1 MRVATI
7 IRLGLLGTLILAGII
22 LYPERQDQRPEP
34 ASVTSLV
41 PSPVTVT
48 DLTGSSS

>member
-1 MRVATI
+1 MRLANI
-7 IRLGLLGTLILAGII
+7 IRIGLLGTLIVAGT
-22 LYPERQDQRPEP
+22 LFYPEGRDQRPEP

>member
-1 MRVATI
+1 MRMADT
-7 IRLGLLGTLILAGII
+7 IRLGLLGTLIVAGIT
-22 LYPERQDQRPEP
+22 LYPEGRDQRPEP

-48 DLTGSSS
+48 DLTASNS